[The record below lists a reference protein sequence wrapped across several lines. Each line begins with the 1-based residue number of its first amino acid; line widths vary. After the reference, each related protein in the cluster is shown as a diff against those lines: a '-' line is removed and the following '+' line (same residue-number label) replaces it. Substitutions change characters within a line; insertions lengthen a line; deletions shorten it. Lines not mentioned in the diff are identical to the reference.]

1 MEYRKEDVLALPKR
15 LSRGALRLDEDEREH
30 SLFLS
35 KQLGLVG
42 KEYRHVETIHLNKPT
57 SDIELIPA
65 RFRKSLLKILAE
77 YTKGFTK
84 LEGDSWKPLKSI
96 EEL

>member
-35 KQLGLVG
+35 KLPSLVG
-42 KEYRHVETIHLNKPT
+42 KENFHIETIHLNKLT
-57 SDIELIPA
+57 SDSELIPT
-65 RFRKSLLKILAE
+65 RFRSPLLKIIAE

-84 LEGDSWKPLKSI
+84 LEGDSWKPWHSPK
-96 EEL
+96 EL